1 VFNPDLDR
9 AAIRAEFQRRG
20 RVRID
25 NALLPQVAERLRAC
39 LLQEVPWGLA
49 YLGRDGKGVTLRQ
62 EEMRAM
68 DAGARHELNQWIQS
82 SAKTRYQFAYETYMI
97 VTAYKEGRDPQLPL
111 HRLLEFLNSA
121 PGIRFFS
128 DVSGLDNL
136 IKADAQ
142 ATRYLPG
149 HFLKTHDDSESTRA
163 REIAYVIGLSRNWQN
178 EWGGLLHFL
187 GGDDR
192 VEDVLAP
199 EFNTISL
206 FRVPQRHFVSQVAA
220 FAGEQRISITGW
232 ARSK

>member
-9 AAIRAEFQRRG
+9 DAIRAEFQQRG

-25 NALLPQVAERLRAC
+25 NALVPEVAERLRSC
-39 LLQEVPWGLA
+39 LLREVPWGLA

-68 DAGARHELNQWIQS
+68 DPAARRELNQWIQT
-82 SAKTRYQFAYETYMI
+82 SAKTQYQFAYETYMI
-97 VTAYKEGRDPQLPL
+97 VTAYKEGRDPHLPL
-111 HRLLEFLNSA
+111 HRFLEYLNSV
-121 PGIRFFS
+121 PGNRFFS

-149 HFLKTHDDSESTRA
+149 HFLKTHDDSGSTRA
-163 REIAYVIGLSRNWQN
+163 REVAYVIGLSRNWQN

-187 GGDDR
+187 DGDDA
-192 VEDVLAP
+192 VEDVLSP

-220 FAGEQRISITGW
+220 FAGEPRISITGW